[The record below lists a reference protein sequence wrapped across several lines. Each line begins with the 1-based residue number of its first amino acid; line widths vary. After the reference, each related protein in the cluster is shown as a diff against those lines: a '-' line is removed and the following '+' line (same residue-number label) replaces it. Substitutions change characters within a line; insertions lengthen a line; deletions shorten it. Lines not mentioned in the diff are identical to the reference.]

1 MRYLKSYKIFES
13 LTDNQFFKTKEE
25 IQNWLDKFAANGENI
40 IINDDLTVDANF
52 ITIEKKNLNYIPIQ
66 FGEVDTFICS
76 ENNLT
81 SLKGCPYKTNIFFSC
96 ARNKL
101 TSLQYCPT
109 GNIHTFNCSFNNIL
123 STKYLSSEIW
133 TLYCD
138 KNPISEILN
147 ILPSSKRVK
156 FADYLN
162 EYDVIIDNKIY
173 KERMKE
179 VFYMMDIDSILLS
192 VLDHLEN
199 YIIID

>member
-109 GNIHTFNCSFNNIL
+109 GNIHTFNFFQKCISFIF
-123 STKYLSSEIW
+123 K
-133 TLYCD
+133 C
-138 KNPISEILN
+138 
-147 ILPSSKRVK
+147 
-156 FADYLN
+156 
-162 EYDVIIDNKIY
+162 
-173 KERMKE
+173 
-179 VFYMMDIDSILLS
+179 
-192 VLDHLEN
+192 
-199 YIIID
+199 